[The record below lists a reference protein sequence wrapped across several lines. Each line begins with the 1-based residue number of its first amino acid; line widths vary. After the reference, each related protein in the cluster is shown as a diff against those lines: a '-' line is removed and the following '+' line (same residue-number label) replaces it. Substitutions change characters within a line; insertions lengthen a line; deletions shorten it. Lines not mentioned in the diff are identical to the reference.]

1 MHSHHSHSGDYISHA
16 EGQLEEM
23 VLTAKK
29 NGFTHFCLTEHMPRL
44 DDMYLYPEEIDK
56 KYTKLDLGENFE
68 RYLAHAR
75 KIQAR
80 ENALGDIKILV
91 GYEVEGIDDAHIEA
105 ANLISE
111 RTDMCVGSVHYVNHI
126 PIDFNADLWLKAR
139 ESVGGTSRELYK
151 EYFELQYR
159 VLKTLKPAVVGHF
172 DLIRLFDVK
181 DHDPTTGK
189 DFHARTIQQDWPDV
203 WSLIVRNV
211 NFVVEYGGL
220 FEINGAAIRKGWET
234 PYPQTDIAQEII
246 RQGGKFSLS
255 DDSHTYAQIGL
266 NYHKVW
272 DYIVNTLHLET
283 IYHLDFDPTGA
294 VTVVEDKTSELSLL
308 SFWAQYK

>member
-1 MHSHHSHSGDYISHA
+1 MDLTGYSLHNLSSNNSLALVSLSSMHSHHSHSGDYISHA

-105 ANLISE
+105 ANLISKE
-111 RTDMCVGSVHYVNHI
+111 QICAWARYTMSTTFQLTSM
-126 PIDFNADLWLKAR
+126 PI
-139 ESVGGTSRELYK
+139 SG
-151 EYFELQYR
+151 
-159 VLKTLKPAVVGHF
+159 
-172 DLIRLFDVK
+172 
-181 DHDPTTGK
+181 
-189 DFHARTIQQDWPDV
+189 
-203 WSLIVRNV
+203 
-211 NFVVEYGGL
+211 
-220 FEINGAAIRKGWET
+220 
-234 PYPQTDIAQEII
+234 
-246 RQGGKFSLS
+246 
-255 DDSHTYAQIGL
+255 
-266 NYHKVW
+266 
-272 DYIVNTLHLET
+272 
-283 IYHLDFDPTGA
+283 
-294 VTVVEDKTSELSLL
+294 
-308 SFWAQYK
+308 